1 MQSKCGIKLQ
11 MKNKLNFHVQL
22 YLRKTQ
28 FDVILKCDSISN
40 LLYHKHSQDISSSE
54 EDKKQF
60 IIMKEGTSPI
70 LDGQMFITVGI
81 WLNMLDNVLV
91 RETNQSNSL

>member
-1 MQSKCGIKLQ
+1 MQASRCGIKLE

-28 FDVILKCDSISN
+28 FDVILKCDGVSN

-54 EDKKQF
+54 DSKKTVYYH
-60 IIMKEGTSPI
+60 EGVDQPHSGWT
-70 LDGQMFITVGI
+70 
-81 WLNMLDNVLV
+81 NVHYSWYMI
-91 RETNQSNSL
+91 RKCWMMC

>member
-1 MQSKCGIKLQ
+1 MQASKCGIKLK

-54 EDKKQF
+54 EDKKKQF
-60 IIMKEGTSPI
+60 II
-70 LDGQMFITVGI
+70 
-81 WLNMLDNVLV
+81 V
-91 RETNQSNSL
+91 REGPAPFWMDKCSLQLVYD

>member
-1 MQSKCGIKLQ
+1 MQATKCGIKLE

-28 FDVILKCDSISN
+28 FDVILKCDSVSN

-54 EDKKQF
+54 EDSKKKKKSLLTRGSGPAPFWMDQC
-60 IIMKEGTSPI
+60 S
-70 LDGQMFITVGI
+70 LQ
-81 WLNMLDNVLV
+81 LV
-91 RETNQSNSL
+91 YD